1 MPSAVTYRWSWASW
15 TMVLPRLDELR
26 ALEAMLSYKKA
37 VYHLSRG
44 LSGLRPDAPSGR
56 PMNELGSQH
65 PLRVETLFQMV
76 RCACNDCL
84 LMNFRMECVDGNRLN
99 VVTVMKS

>member
-37 VYHLSRG
+37 VYHLAG
-44 LSGLRPDAPSGR
+44 LEWVEAGR
-56 PMNELGSQH
+56 
-65 PLRVETLFQMV
+65 
-76 RCACNDCL
+76 A
-84 LMNFRMECVDGNRLN
+84 FRQAHE
-99 VVTVMKS
+99 